1 MRALLDVN
9 VLIALLDS
17 DHLHHGRARGWLKEN
32 IKHGWAS
39 CPLTQNG
46 CIRIM
51 SQTGYPNALPA
62 AAVAERLAA
71 AIATNHH
78 VFWPDTVSML
88 DAGRVTWN
96 AVLGSRQVT
105 DVYLLALAVA
115 LLNYTRDHG
124 GEVLIAPTD
133 VILDVER
140 ALVLQPDLLYVGPAG
155 PARVGDRV
163 EGPPN
168 LVVEVLSPN
177 PRIGRLAEKVDW
189 YARYGVEEIWLF
201 HQFIYAVDVLTC
213 GGGRVVN
220 SARFQL
226 TAPIQSL
233 VLPAS
238 RKTTASICGI

>member
-1 MRALLDVN
+1 MTVPEYQQTPE
-9 VLIALLDS
+9 VMYPQE
-17 DHLHHGRARGWLKEN
+17 LHHGQFVCRDA
-32 IKHGWAS
+32 
-39 CPLTQNG
+39 PLVSHQ
-46 CIRIM
+46 RI
-51 SQTGYPNALPA
+51 
-62 AAVAERLAA
+62 V
-71 AIATNHH
+71 
-78 VFWPDTVSML
+78 
-88 DAGRVTWN
+88 
-96 AVLGSRQVT
+96 
-105 DVYLLALAVA
+105 LALAVA

-133 VILDVER
+133 VLLDVER

-233 VLPAS
+233 VLPAF